1 MDDSKTKSR
10 CEDEQ
15 GSETFKKI
23 DKFINKPSMDRDS
36 NVSSGLVFLLFF
48 FKNVYSMCIIYDL

>member
-23 DKFINKPSMDRDS
+23 DKFINKPSMDRES
-36 NVSSGLVFLLFF
+36 NVSSGLVFYCSFLKMSIL
-48 FKNVYSMCIIYDL
+48 CA